1 MKKSKLIYTGL
12 FLFIVITGVSAQ
24 ISKAKVEFEEEVYD
38 FGTVNIDGGYV
49 FHEFTFVNIGSTPFI
64 INDVRTSCGCTSPD
78 WTREP
83 VIPGLSGTV
92 TVRFN
97 PKGRPGPFSKS
108 ITINSNAERQPIV
121 LKIKGTVE
129 TAAPEVTKEQ
139 KLARIIREYKYEM
152 GDLRLK
158 ITHVAFNEIVKGTSE
173 TKTVRIA
180 NSSAENSVKPSV
192 KNVPEFLTIVFKPE
206 VLEPAGEGEVEIT
219 YNSALKDQWD
229 RAIDRIYIMENGVAP
244 KNNMITVTATITE
257 DFSGLTEDERANA
270 PGASF
275 DSRTFNFGTIKQ
287 GKKIEHNFILK
298 NTGKSDLL
306 IRRVWATCGCTAVAP
321 RKTVI
326 KPGDDT
332 QIKAVFDSAGRKGN
346 QKKMITVITNDPV
359 NPKILLWLEGIVEI

>member
-1 MKKSKLIYTGL
+1 MKNSKLIRTGL
-12 FLFIVITGVSAQ
+12 ILLFVFTGTSAQ
-24 ISKAKVEFEEEVYD
+24 INKAKVKFEEEVHD
-38 FGTVNIDGGYV
+38 FGIINIDGGYV
-49 FHEFTFVNIGSTPFI
+49 FHEFSFVNIGSMPFI
-64 INDVRTSCGCTSPD
+64 INDVRTSCGCTSPE

-83 VIPGLSGTV
+83 VIPGQSGSV
-92 TVRFN
+92 KVRFN
-97 PKGRPGPFSKS
+97 PRGRPGPFSKS

-129 TAAPEVTKEQ
+129 TEGPEVTKEQ

-158 ITHVAFNEIVKGTSE
+158 NTHVAFNEIVKGTSE
-173 TKTVRIA
+173 TRTVRIA
-180 NSSAENSVKPSV
+180 NSSAENSIKPSI
-192 KNVPEFLTIVFKPE
+192 KSMPDFLTIVFKPA
-206 VLEPAGEGEVEIT
+206 VLEPAGEGEIEIT
-219 YNSALKDQWD
+219 YNSALKDEWD
-229 RAIDRIYIMENGVAP
+229 RAIDRLYILVNDIAP
-244 KNNMITVTATITE
+244 RNNMLTVTATITE
-257 DFSGLTEDERANA
+257 DFSGLTEDEKANA

-275 DSRTFNFGTIKQ
+275 DSKTFNFGTIKQ
-287 GKKIEHNFILK
+287 GKKIEHNFVLK
-298 NTGKSDLL
+298 NTGNSDLL

>member
-1 MKKSKLIYTGL
+1 MKNSKLICIGFMLMFVFTGMP
-12 FLFIVITGVSAQ
+12 AQ
-24 ISKAKVEFEEEVYD
+24 INKAKVNFEEEVYD
-38 FGTVNIDGGYV
+38 FGTINIDGGYV
-49 FHEFTFVNIGSTPFI
+49 SHDFSFVNIGSTPFI
-64 INDVRTSCGCTSPD
+64 INNVRTSCGCTSPE

-83 VIPGLSGTV
+83 VIPGQSGSV

-97 PKGRPGPFSKS
+97 PRGRPGPFSKS
-108 ITINSNAERQPIV
+108 ITINSNAEMQPIV
-121 LKIKGTVE
+121 LRIKGTVE

-139 KLARIIREYKYEM
+139 KLARIIKEYKYGM

-158 ITHVAFNEIVKGTSE
+158 NTHVAFGEILKGTSE

-180 NSSAENSVKPSV
+180 NSSAENSIKPSI
-192 KNVPEFLTIVFKPE
+192 KSIPEFLTIAFKPA
-206 VLEPAGEGEVEIT
+206 VLEPAGEGEIEIT
-219 YNSALKDQWD
+219 YNSKLIDEWD
-229 RAIDRIYIMENGVAP
+229 RAIHRLYIKINDLAP
-244 KNNMITVTATITE
+244 RNNMLTVTATITE
-257 DFSGLTEDERANA
+257 DFSGLTEDEKANA

-287 GKKIEHNFILK
+287 GKKVEHNFILK
-298 NTGKSDLL
+298 NTGNSDLL

-321 RKTVI
+321 RKMVI

-332 QIKAVFDSAGRKGN
+332 QIRAVFDSSGRKGN